1 MFAALFSLHTLIK
14 KLQTGHE
21 ANGDP
26 LFVARGKVWTFPKKL
41 KSKISI
47 FKGQG
52 KREQHFSVCGEDE
65 SQVWFGLLALWWRGE
80 KNHETDPSLGTF
92 DIVEIVFQEHEVRE
106 YEVLCMKTIVSL

>member
-1 MFAALFSLHTLIK
+1 MWQGERFELF
-14 KLQTGHE
+14 
-21 ANGDP
+21 
-26 LFVARGKVWTFPKKL
+26 L
-41 KSKISI
+41 KNLKEKISI
-47 FKGQG
+47 FKGQ
-52 KREQHFSVCGEDE
+52 HFSVGGEDE